1 MATFRNS
8 FTGSALAAVLLAA
21 GMPAPAAAAGTNV
34 DVPEVPIIAVTPEA
48 GNVDQLVPD
57 WEQPRRP
64 PTLGGRERQAI
75 LQQVSD
81 GGAGGLPVMNNIN
94 TMGRTPTLRQAIL
107 NFKRPWFNHRAFLS
121 AEGVQRV
128 DARSVMRFDESVP
141 GRAIVGINLLKDT
154 TYLVDFLVQ
163 GEGEGDYEVTT
174 AAGTRSYP
182 DAGAKLNHVLIAVRA
197 EADGWTEVSLSRTA
211 GAFDLHTVEITLA
224 RGPDEEQPVGE
235 K

>member
-1 MATFRNS
+1 MATSRNS
-8 FTGSALAAVLLAA
+8 FTGSALAAVLLAG
-21 GMPAPAAAAGTNV
+21 GMPVSAAAAGTEV
-34 DVPEVPIIAVTPEA
+34 DVPEVPVIAVTPEA
-48 GNVDQLVPD
+48 GKANNLLPD

-64 PTLGGRERQAI
+64 PTLGSRERQAI
-75 LQQVSD
+75 LQQVS
-81 GGAGGLPVMNNIN
+81 GGGSGGVPLMNNIN

-141 GRAIVGINLLKDT
+141 GRAIVGVNLLKDT
-154 TYLVDFLVQ
+154 TYLIDFLVQ
-163 GEGEGDYEVTT
+163 GEGEGDYVVTT
-174 AAGTRSYP
+174 ATGTQLYP

-197 EADGWTEVSLSRTA
+197 QANGWTEVSLSRTA

-224 RGPDEEQPVGE
+224 RGPDEEQPVGNE
-235 K
+235 